1 MQFPVLSIDTLLVF
15 SLLFFSVEASSVD
28 VMMQMMMMF
37 VFHFFYDAE
46 RNKPHDEST
55 SSSWSFRMLSR
66 ASLFHKCARVCEV
79 LRVNLS
85 RLKMDKMEENAP
97 LCVTK

>member
-28 VMMQMMMMF
+28 VMRTMTMF

-46 RNKPHDEST
+46 RKKPHDEST
-55 SSSWSFRMLSR
+55 SSSSWSF
-66 ASLFHKCARVCEV
+66 
-79 LRVNLS
+79 
-85 RLKMDKMEENAP
+85 
-97 LCVTK
+97 

>member
-46 RNKPHDEST
+46 R
-55 SSSWSFRMLSR
+55 
-66 ASLFHKCARVCEV
+66 
-79 LRVNLS
+79 
-85 RLKMDKMEENAP
+85 
-97 LCVTK
+97 